1 MNDNHSTTAAAGPDR
16 QPHPWERQPGE
27 PLDRYRWFQVYLT
40 LPLPRTFKTV
50 TRIVGLKPGSRLV
63 ARAARDGRWQER
75 TASAAKE
82 PAFLPHQQ
90 EWRNLL
96 LDEVAYIA
104 RFNGLAETS
113 RALAGAALGELDR
126 VQARRHLAPLM
137 QYQRGLLRLL
147 ATPKKEDVRLDI
159 HPDKLRWMVSDR
171 AIEIRGERF
180 DNDPVVREIWGPKA
194 TEDTNDAPAEEPAE
208 PEPWHQQPDEP
219 DNCFYWF
226 RIYLSLMFFQS
237 TRQVAAMVNMNRHAT
252 LAKVARKWHWQ
263 ERAAAFDAHN
273 ADQPFARTQLQLDL
287 FFDNAFEAHLHGLL
301 ESTRALKTAEIDRL
315 DRAKA
320 RRLLTPLFHRQRS
333 LLQFFWRQSEVFY
346 SESPDERRQHLL
358 LPLVD
363 KLATELVDEEP
374 DPEEARMMELIWGG
388 DDDEEDDED
397 DEDDKQ

>member
-16 QPHPWERQPGE
+16 QPHPWERQPDE
-27 PLDRYRWFQVYLT
+27 RLDRYRWFQVYLT
-40 LPLPRTFKTV
+40 LPLPRTFKSV
-50 TRIVGLKPGSRLV
+50 THIVGLKPGSRLV
-63 ARAARDGRWQER
+63 ARAARDWRWKER

-90 EWRNLL
+90 QWRNLL
-96 LDEVAYIA
+96 LDELAYIA

-113 RALAGAALGELDR
+113 RALAGAALGQLDR
-126 VQARRHLAPLM
+126 VQARRRLGPLI

-147 ATPKKEDVRLDI
+147 ATPKKEDVNLDI

-180 DNDPVVREIWGPKA
+180 NQDPVVRELWGPSA
-194 TEDTNDAPAEEPAE
+194 AEDTEDAPAEEPAE
-208 PEPWHQQPDEP
+208 PWHQQPGEQ

-237 TRQVAAMVNMNRHAT
+237 TAQVAAMANTARHAA
-252 LAKVARKWHWQ
+252 LAKIARKWHWQ

-273 ADQPFARTQLQLDL
+273 ADRPFARTQLQLDL
-287 FFDNAFEAHLHGLL
+287 FSDKAFEAHLHGLL

-358 LPLVD
+358 LPLVE
-363 KLATELVDEEP
+363 KLATEMVDEEEA
-374 DPEEARMMELIWGG
+374 DPEHLRMMKLIWGG